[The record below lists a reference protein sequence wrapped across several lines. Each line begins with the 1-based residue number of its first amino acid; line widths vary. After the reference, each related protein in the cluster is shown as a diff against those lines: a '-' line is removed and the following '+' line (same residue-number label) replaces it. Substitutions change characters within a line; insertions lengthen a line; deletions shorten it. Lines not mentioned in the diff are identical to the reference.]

1 MITKDTVQYVADL
14 ARLSF
19 DENSIE
25 KFTREMEQIITF
37 ADKLGQL
44 DTEGIDP
51 TAHSVPVY
59 NVFRKDEVESSFPRA
74 EILKNAPE
82 KDSEYFVVP
91 KVVE

>member
-1 MITKDTVQYVADL
+1 MITKETVQYVADL

-19 DENSIE
+19 DETSIE
-25 KFTREMEQIITF
+25 KFTKDMEQIIGF
-37 ADKLGQL
+37 ADKLGEL
-44 DTEGIDP
+44 DTEGVNP

-59 NVFRKDEVESSFPRA
+59 NVFREDEVKESFPRN
-74 EILKNAPE
+74 EILENAPE

>member
-19 DENSIE
+19 DEQNIE
-25 KFTREMEQIITF
+25 KFTKDMERIIGF
-37 ADKLGQL
+37 ADKLSEL
-44 DTEGIDP
+44 DTAGVDP

-59 NVFRKDEVESSFPRA
+59 NVFRSDKVEESFPRND
-74 EILKNAPE
+74 ILKNAPE

>member
-1 MITKDTVQYVADL
+1 MITKDTVKYVADL

-19 DENSIE
+19 DDESME
-25 KFTREMEQIITF
+25 KFTQDMEQIIGF
-37 ADKLGQL
+37 ADKLSKM
-44 DTEGIDP
+44 DTEGVNP

-59 NVFRKDEVESSFPRA
+59 NVFRKDEIVPSFPRN
-74 EILKNAPE
+74 EILENAPE

>member
-1 MITKDTVQYVADL
+1 MITKDTVSYVANL

-19 DENSIE
+19 DEETVE
-25 KFTREMEQIITF
+25 KFTQDMEQIIGF
-37 ADKLGQL
+37 ADKLAEL
-44 DTEGIDP
+44 DTEGVNP

-59 NVFRKDEVESSFPRA
+59 NVFRKDEIVASFPRS
-74 EILKNAPE
+74 EILENAPE

>member
-1 MITKDTVQYVADL
+1 MITKDTVRYVADL

-19 DENSIE
+19 DDKSIE
-25 KFTREMEQIITF
+25 KFTQDMEQIITF
-37 ADKLGQL
+37 ADKLGEL
-44 DTEGIDP
+44 DTQGVNP

-59 NVFRKDEVESSFPRA
+59 NVFRKDEVKPSFPRS

-91 KVVE
+91 RVVE